1 MSYQDRLQR
10 YEQEKKKLQQQNL
23 SPEDYMRA
31 IIKLANKWRVQ
42 LWKSVVKIVC
52 IMTQIEQTNR
62 VVVVLV
68 GVILKVIFWNYRI
81 YRKSIICE
89 VLKMLNFIIGLII
102 GAVLG
107 FGVFA
112 IVSANGRDNDE

>member
-1 MSYQDRLQR
+1 M
-10 YEQEKKKLQQQNL
+10 
-23 SPEDYMRA
+23 
-31 IIKLANKWRVQ
+31 I
-42 LWKSVVKIVC
+42 
-52 IMTQIEQTNR
+52 QTKQTHR

-68 GVILKVIFWNYRI
+68 GVILKVRFQYDRI

-89 VLKMLNFIIGLII
+89 VLIMLNFIFGLII

-112 IVSANGRDNDE
+112 IVSANGRD

>member
-1 MSYQDRLQR
+1 M
-10 YEQEKKKLQQQNL
+10 
-23 SPEDYMRA
+23 
-31 IIKLANKWRVQ
+31 
-42 LWKSVVKIVC
+42 KIVF
-52 IMTQIEQTNR
+52 IMTPTEKTNR

-68 GVILKVIFWNYRI
+68 GVILKVMFRNYRI

-89 VLKMLNFIIGLII
+89 VLIMLNFILGLII

-112 IVSANGRDNDE
+112 IVSADGRDNDE

>member
-1 MSYQDRLQR
+1 M
-10 YEQEKKKLQQQNL
+10 
-23 SPEDYMRA
+23 
-31 IIKLANKWRVQ
+31 
-42 LWKSVVKIVC
+42 WKSVVKIVC

-68 GVILKVIFWNYRI
+68 GVILKVMFWYGRI
-81 YRKSIICE
+81 YRKNIICE
-89 VLKMLNFIIGLII
+89 VLIMLNFIIGLII

-112 IVSANGRDNDE
+112 IVSANGRDNDD

>member
-1 MSYQDRLQR
+1 MW
-10 YEQEKKKLQQQNL
+10 E
-23 SPEDYMRA
+23 
-31 IIKLANKWRVQ
+31 
-42 LWKSVVKIVC
+42 SVVKIVC

-62 VVVVLV
+62 VVVVLE
-68 GVILKVIFWNYRI
+68 GVILKVMFRNYRI
-81 YRKSIICE
+81 YRKNIICE
-89 VLKMLNFIIGLII
+89 VLIMLNLIVGLII

>member
-1 MSYQDRLQR
+1 M
-10 YEQEKKKLQQQNL
+10 
-23 SPEDYMRA
+23 
-31 IIKLANKWRVQ
+31 
-42 LWKSVVKIVC
+42 WKSVVKIVC

-62 VVVVLV
+62 VVVVLM
-68 GVILKVIFWNYRI
+68 GVILKVMFRNYRI

-89 VLKMLNFIIGLII
+89 VLIMLNFILGLII

-112 IVSANGRDNDE
+112 IVSANGRD

>member
-1 MSYQDRLQR
+1 M
-10 YEQEKKKLQQQNL
+10 
-23 SPEDYMRA
+23 
-31 IIKLANKWRVQ
+31 
-42 LWKSVVKIVC
+42 KIVC

-68 GVILKVIFWNYRI
+68 GVILKVIFRNYRI
-81 YRKSIICE
+81 YRKNIICE
-89 VLKMLNFIIGLII
+89 VLIMLNFIMGLII

>member
-1 MSYQDRLQR
+1 M
-10 YEQEKKKLQQQNL
+10 
-23 SPEDYMRA
+23 
-31 IIKLANKWRVQ
+31 
-42 LWKSVVKIVC
+42 WKSVVKIVC

-68 GVILKVIFWNYRI
+68 GVILKVIFRNYRI

-89 VLKMLNFIIGLII
+89 VLIMFNFIIGLII
-102 GAVLG
+102 GAVIG